1 MKKTLFAVVLSLCSV
16 ASAPACG
23 ITHVVVGT
31 HFSSF
36 AFVTPFVPTV
46 AVTSFVP
53 SFVAAPAVVST
64 PAVTSAVCPSATVAA
79 PAAIAAPTP
88 VVAATPVI
96 AAVPFV
102 QTAVFATPFIV
113 RERFFG
119 RRAVV
124 VNTPRV
130 AVAVGGRGRVVQ
142 RTRTV
147 IRAR

>member
-1 MKKTLFAVVLSLCSV
+1 VKKPVLALVLSLCSV
-16 ASAPACG
+16 APAPACG
-23 ITHVVVGT
+23 ITHAVVGT

-46 AVTSFVP
+46 AVTTFVP
-53 SFVAAPAVVST
+53 FFVAAPAVVST
-64 PAVTSAVCPSATVAA
+64 PAVTSSACTSAAVTAPATVAA
-79 PAAIAAPTP
+79 PA
-88 VVAATPVI
+88 VVATP
-96 AAVPFV
+96 AVVVTPFV

-124 VNTPRV
+124 VNAPRV

-147 IRAR
+147 TRGR